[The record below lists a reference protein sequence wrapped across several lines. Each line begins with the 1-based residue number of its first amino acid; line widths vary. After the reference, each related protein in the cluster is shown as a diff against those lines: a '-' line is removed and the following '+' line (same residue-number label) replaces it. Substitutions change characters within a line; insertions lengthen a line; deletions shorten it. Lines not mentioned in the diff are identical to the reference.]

1 MTSQC
6 MVAFTS
12 KVETYTYTHAHPIR
26 HSTQRRAPHRQLFRD
41 DAAGNRAPE
50 GGRDILFH
58 RRLSRADECAR
69 PESVARKFATG
80 SARFLGLRP
89 RSRAGCALSTIGRA
103 ASHRAG
109 LDFIDRRAD
118 GTFGARAF
126 LQRQTRPRF
135 GADG

>member
-12 KVETYTYTHAHPIR
+12 KVDTYTYTHAHPIR

-50 GGRDILFH
+50 GGRDIIFH

-69 PESVARKFATG
+69 TASVVRKFTTDR
-80 SARFLGLRP
+80 ARLLGPQP
-89 RSRAGCALSTIGRA
+89 RSRASRA
-103 ASHRAG
+103 PS
-109 LDFIDRRAD
+109 
-118 GTFGARAF
+118 
-126 LQRQTRPRF
+126 P
-135 GADG
+135 

>member
-12 KVETYTYTHAHPIR
+12 KVDTYTYTHAHPIR
-26 HSTQRRAPHRQLFRD
+26 HSTQRRAAHRQLFRH

-69 PESVARKFATG
+69 SESAARKFEK
-80 SARFLGLRP
+80 SRARFPVIRP
-89 RSRAGCALSTIGRA
+89 QSRASPALPPIA
-103 ASHRAG
+103 
-109 LDFIDRRAD
+109 
-118 GTFGARAF
+118 
-126 LQRQTRPRF
+126 P
-135 GADG
+135 